1 MFADQ
6 HKVEDV
12 AKQHCRKNKA
22 SDDLL
27 DKRLPSKAKIQHM
40 NLQHGLFAK
49 ISTKNLIGGVGRSKE
64 KKLS

>member
-27 DKRLPSKAKIQHM
+27 DKRLP
-40 NLQHGLFAK
+40 
-49 ISTKNLIGGVGRSKE
+49 
-64 KKLS
+64 